1 MLKITDANNFRRTVA
16 GLCLIAAPLVLLLAL
31 LLHPGEGEAGF
42 VQTIAEYPGRVEA
55 ANLAIII
62 SSMLFVPALI
72 GLLHPIRGRGVV
84 LAHVGVGLA
93 LIGVIGHAVWA
104 GFQVVLV
111 GMVQGGIDRE
121 QLSAMVEG
129 GPPNAGFVV
138 VMLMFLAG
146 FFLGVIVLAVGLW
159 RSRVVP
165 RWAAVCIALAPL
177 PDFLPVD
184 NKALFLIGPA
194 LAIIGFGT
202 TGLRLLAMSDADWEL
217 GRAPSAGE
225 AGIGRVQPRVQ

>member
-1 MLKITDANNFRRTVA
+1 MPKITDANNFRRTVA

-31 LLHPGEGEAGF
+31 LFHPGEGEAGL
-42 VQTIAEYPGRVEA
+42 VQTVAEHPGRVEA
-55 ANLAIII
+55 SNLLIVL
-62 SSMLFVPALI
+62 SSVLFVPALI
-72 GLLHPIRGRGVV
+72 GLLRPVRGRGVILV
-84 LAHVGVGLA
+84 HIGVGLA

-111 GMVQGGIDRE
+111 GMVQSGVDRE

-146 FFLGVIVLAVGLW
+146 FFLGMIVLAVGLW
-159 RSRVVP
+159 RSRVIP

-177 PDFLPVD
+177 LDFLPVD

-194 LAIIGFGT
+194 LAIIGFGAM
-202 TGLRLLAMSDADWEL
+202 GLKLLAMSDADREW
-217 GRAPSAGE
+217 GSAPPAGE
-225 AGIGRVQPRVQ
+225 VEIGAQPRVQ